1 MRYCESGSPSG
12 NAMPAAVSEKQGN
25 RAGVYALPRPAVP
38 PDKGFLSMDKELALV
53 AVRKFS
59 DSVRT
64 ILDPVMVV
72 MYGSYARGTQ
82 SESSDIDVAVVVDR
96 VEGDFLDQ
104 EARLYR
110 IRRDIDDRIEP
121 VLLEKGND
129 RSGFLRSIMDSG
141 EIVYRR

>member
-1 MRYCESGSPSG
+1 
-12 NAMPAAVSEKQGN
+12 
-25 RAGVYALPRPAVP
+25 
-38 PDKGFLSMDKELALV
+38 MDKELALV
-53 AVRKFS
+53 AIRKFS

-64 ILDPVMVV
+64 ILYPIMVV

-82 SESSDIDVAVVVDR
+82 TESSDIDVAVVVDR

-104 EARLYR
+104 EARLSR

-121 VLLEKGND
+121 VLLEKDND
-129 RSGFLRSIMDSG
+129 RSGFLRSIMESG